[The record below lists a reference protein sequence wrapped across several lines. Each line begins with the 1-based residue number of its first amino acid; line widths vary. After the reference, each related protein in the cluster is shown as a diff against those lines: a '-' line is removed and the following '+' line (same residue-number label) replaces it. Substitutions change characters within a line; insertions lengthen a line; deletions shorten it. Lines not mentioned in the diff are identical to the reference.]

1 LVTFSQFNKVNLI
14 MNNKVI
20 IIAFLCLI
28 SCNNDSVITKNLI
41 NKHII
46 TLSSDKM
53 EGRRAGS
60 EGIEKATQ
68 YIESEFERIGLT
80 KYDTLNSYRQNFNF
94 YDMSFYNV
102 IGILKGK
109 SLPNEYVIISAHYDH
124 LGINQKMEGDNIY
137 NGANDNAS
145 GTTAVLALA
154 EYFKKLDNN
163 ERSIVFVA
171 FTAEEMGLV
180 GSRYFG
186 KNINPNDIVAGINIE
201 MIGKESPYG
210 KNTAWITGFD
220 RSDFGENINPN
231 DIVAGINIEMIGK
244 ESPYGKNTA
253 WITGFDR
260 SDFGEIIQ
268 KNLSNTNYEVFPDPY
283 IKEKLFFRSDNAAL
297 AKLGIPAHTFSTT
310 PMEKDSHYH
319 KVTDEYETLDIL
331 TIKESVELIS
341 KGILSIIQGEDTPT
355 RIILNN

>member
-1 LVTFSQFNKVNLI
+1 MINKLL
-14 MNNKVI
+14 VI
-20 IIAFLCLI
+20 IFIILSSCSNDTIINEKLI
-28 SCNNDSVITKNLI
+28 R
-41 NKHII
+41 KHLS
-46 TLSSDKM
+46 TLSDDKM
-53 EGRRAGS
+53 EGRRAGTN
-60 EGIEKATQ
+60 GIEKAAK

-80 KYDTLNSYRQNFNF
+80 TYDTLNSYRQNFNF

-102 IGILKGK
+102 IGVLEGK
-109 SLPNEYVIISAHYDH
+109 SLPNEYLIISAHYDH
-124 LGINQKMEGDNIY
+124 LGIDHKKEGDNIY

-145 GTTAVLALA
+145 GTAAVLALA

-163 ERSIVFVA
+163 ERSLIFVA

-186 KNINPNDIVAGINIE
+186 KQV
-201 MIGKESPYG
+201 
-210 KNTAWITGFD
+210 
-220 RSDFGENINPN
+220 NPN

-319 KVTDEYETLDIL
+319 KVSDEYKTLEIF
-331 TIKESVELIS
+331 TIKEAIKLIS
-341 KGILSIIQGEDTPT
+341 KGIISIIQGEDTPT
-355 RIILNN
+355 RIQMN

>member
-220 RSDFGENINPN
+220 RSDFGE
-231 DIVAGINIEMIGK
+231 
-244 ESPYGKNTA
+244 
-253 WITGFDR
+253 
-260 SDFGEIIQ
+260 IIQ

>member
-1 LVTFSQFNKVNLI
+1 MINKLLVIVF
-14 MNNKVI
+14 VI
-20 IIAFLCLI
+20 LS
-28 SCNNDSVITKNLI
+28 SCNNDSII
-41 NKHII
+41 NNRIISKHLS
-46 TLSSDKM
+46 TLSDDKM
-53 EGRRAGS
+53 EGRRAGTN
-60 EGIEKATQ
+60 GIEKAAK

-94 YDMSFYNV
+94 YDMLFYNV
-102 IGILKGK
+102 IGVLKGK

-124 LGINQKMEGDNIY
+124 LGINQKMEVDNIY

-145 GTTAVLALA
+145 GTTAMLALA

-186 KNINPNDIVAGINIE
+186 KH
-201 MIGKESPYG
+201 
-210 KNTAWITGFD
+210 
-220 RSDFGENINPN
+220 INPN

-319 KVTDEYETLDIL
+319 KVSDEYKTLDIF
-331 TIKESVELIS
+331 TIKEATKLIS
-341 KGILSIIQGEDTPT
+341 KGILSIIRGEDTPT
-355 RIILNN
+355 RIQMN

>member
-1 LVTFSQFNKVNLI
+1 MINKLL
-14 MNNKVI
+14 VI
-20 IIAFLCLI
+20 IFIILSSCSNDTIINEKLI
-28 SCNNDSVITKNLI
+28 S
-41 NKHII
+41 KHLS
-46 TLSSDKM
+46 TLSDDKM
-53 EGRRAGS
+53 EGRRAGTN
-60 EGIEKATQ
+60 GIEKAAK

-80 KYDTLNSYRQNFNF
+80 TYDTLNSYRQNFNF
-94 YDMSFYNV
+94 YDMPFYNV
-102 IGILKGK
+102 IGVLEGK
-109 SLPNEYVIISAHYDH
+109 SLPNEYIIISAHYDH
-124 LGINQKMEGDNIY
+124 LGIDHKKEGDNIY

-145 GTTAVLALA
+145 GTTAVLTLA

-163 ERSIVFVA
+163 KRSLIFVA

-186 KNINPNDIVAGINIE
+186 KQVNPNN
-201 MIGKESPYG
+201 
-210 KNTAWITGFD
+210 
-220 RSDFGENINPN
+220 
-231 DIVAGINIEMIGK
+231 IVAGINIEMIGK

-319 KVTDEYETLDIL
+319 KVSDEYKTLEIF
-331 TIKESVELIS
+331 TIKEAIKLIS
-341 KGILSIIQGEDTPT
+341 KGIISIIQGEDTPT
-355 RIILNN
+355 RIQMN

>member
-1 LVTFSQFNKVNLI
+1 

-68 YIESEFERIGLT
+68 YIESEFERIGLS
-80 KYDTLNSYRQNFNF
+80 KYDTLSSYRQNFDF
-94 YDMSFYNV
+94 YGMSFNNV
-102 IGILKGK
+102 VGVLKGK
-109 SLPNEYVIISAHYDH
+109 SLSDEFIVISAHYDH
-124 LGINQKMEGDNIY
+124 LGIDYEIDGDNIY

-145 GTTAVLALA
+145 GVTAVLTLA
-154 EYFKKLDNN
+154 EYFKKLNIN
-163 ERSIVFVA
+163 ERSIIFVA
-171 FTAEEMGLV
+171 FTGEEMGLR

-186 KNINPNDIVAGINIE
+186 KNINRSKIMAGINIE
-201 MIGKESPYG
+201 MIGVQSEYG
-210 KNTAWITGFD
+210 KNTAWLTGFD
-220 RSDFGENINPN
+220 RSDFG
-231 DIVAGINIEMIGK
+231 K
-244 ESPYGKNTA
+244 
-253 WITGFDR
+253 
-260 SDFGEIIQ
+260 IIQ
-268 KNLSNTNYEVFPDPY
+268 KNLSDTKYKLFADPY
-283 IKEKLFFRSDNAAL
+283 PTQNLFFRSDNAAL
-297 AKLGIPAHTFSTT
+297 ARLGIPAHTFSTT

-331 TIKESVELIS
+331 TIKESIELIS

>member
-1 LVTFSQFNKVNLI
+1 MINKLL
-14 MNNKVI
+14 VI
-20 IIAFLCLI
+20 IFIILSSCSNDTIINEKLI
-28 SCNNDSVITKNLI
+28 S
-41 NKHII
+41 KHLS
-46 TLSSDKM
+46 TLSDDKM
-53 EGRRAGS
+53 EGRRAGTN
-60 EGIEKATQ
+60 GIEKAAK
-68 YIESEFERIGLT
+68 YIEYEFERIGLT

-220 RSDFGENINPN
+220 RSDFGE
-231 DIVAGINIEMIGK
+231 
-244 ESPYGKNTA
+244 
-253 WITGFDR
+253 
-260 SDFGEIIQ
+260 IIQ

-319 KVTDEYETLDIL
+319 KVSDEYKTLDIF
-331 TIKESVELIS
+331 TIKEATKLIS

-355 RIILNN
+355 RIQMN

>member
-1 LVTFSQFNKVNLI
+1 

-68 YIESEFERIGLT
+68 YIESEFERIGLS
-80 KYDTLNSYRQNFNF
+80 KYDTLSSYRQNFDF
-94 YDMSFYNV
+94 YGMSFNNV
-102 IGILKGK
+102 VGVLKGK
-109 SLPNEYVIISAHYDH
+109 SLSDEFIVISAHYDH
-124 LGINQKMEGDNIY
+124 LGIDYEIDGDNIY

-145 GTTAVLALA
+145 GVTAVLTLA
-154 EYFKKLDNN
+154 EYFKKSNIN
-163 ERSIVFVA
+163 ERSIIFVA
-171 FTAEEMGLV
+171 FTGEEMGLR

-186 KNINPNDIVAGINIE
+186 KNINRSKIMAGINIE
-201 MIGKESPYG
+201 MIGVQSEYG
-210 KNTAWITGFD
+210 KNTAWLTGFD
-220 RSDFGENINPN
+220 RSDFG
-231 DIVAGINIEMIGK
+231 K
-244 ESPYGKNTA
+244 
-253 WITGFDR
+253 
-260 SDFGEIIQ
+260 IIQ
-268 KNLSNTNYEVFPDPY
+268 KNLSDTKYKLFADPY
-283 IKEKLFFRSDNAAL
+283 PTQNLFFRSDNAAL
-297 AKLGIPAHTFSTT
+297 ARLGIPAHTFSTT

-331 TIKESVELIS
+331 TIKESIELIS

-355 RIILNN
+355 RIILND

>member
-1 LVTFSQFNKVNLI
+1 MINRLL
-14 MNNKVI
+14 VI
-20 IIAFLCLI
+20 IFIILS
-28 SCNNDSVITKNLI
+28 SCNNDAIINKNLI
-41 NKHII
+41 SKH
-46 TLSSDKM
+46 LSVLSDDKM
-53 EGRRAGS
+53 EGRKAGTS
-60 EGIEKATQ
+60 GIEKATK

-94 YDMSFYNV
+94 NNMSFNNV
-102 IGILKGK
+102 IGVLKGK

-124 LGINQKMEGDNIY
+124 LGIDQKKEGDNIY

-163 ERSIVFVA
+163 ERSIIFVA

-220 RSDFGENINPN
+220 RSDL
-231 DIVAGINIEMIGK
+231 
-244 ESPYGKNTA
+244 
-253 WITGFDR
+253 
-260 SDFGEIIQ
+260 GEIIQ
-268 KNLSNTNYEVFPDPY
+268 KNLSKSNFKVFPDPY
-283 IKEKLFFRSDNAAL
+283 TWAKLFFRSDNAAL
-297 AKLGIPAHTFSTT
+297 AKLGIPAHSFSTT

-319 KVTDEYETLDIL
+319 KVSDEYKTLDIF
-331 TIKESVELIS
+331 TVKETTTLIS

-355 RIILNN
+355 RIQMN

>member
-1 LVTFSQFNKVNLI
+1 

-20 IIAFLCLI
+20 IIAFLFLI

-68 YIESEFERIGLT
+68 YIESEFERIGLS
-80 KYDTLNSYRQNFNF
+80 KYDTLSSYRQNFDF
-94 YDMSFYNV
+94 YGMSFNNV
-102 IGILKGK
+102 VGVLKGK
-109 SLPNEYVIISAHYDH
+109 SLSDEFIVISAHYDH
-124 LGINQKMEGDNIY
+124 LGIDYEIDGDNIY

-145 GTTAVLALA
+145 GVTAVLTLA
-154 EYFKKLDNN
+154 EYFKKSDIN
-163 ERSIVFVA
+163 ERSIIFVA
-171 FTAEEMGLV
+171 FTGEEMGLR

-186 KNINPNDIVAGINIE
+186 KNINRSKIMAGINIE
-201 MIGKESPYG
+201 MIGVQSEYG
-210 KNTAWITGFD
+210 KNTAWLTGFD
-220 RSDFGENINPN
+220 RSDFG
-231 DIVAGINIEMIGK
+231 K
-244 ESPYGKNTA
+244 
-253 WITGFDR
+253 
-260 SDFGEIIQ
+260 IIQ
-268 KNLSNTNYEVFPDPY
+268 KNLSDTKYKLFADPY
-283 IKEKLFFRSDNAAL
+283 PTQNLFFRSDNAAL
-297 AKLGIPAHTFSTT
+297 ARLGIPAPTFSTT

-331 TIKESVELIS
+331 TIKESIELIS

-355 RIILNN
+355 RIILNK

>member
-1 LVTFSQFNKVNLI
+1 MINKLLVIVF
-14 MNNKVI
+14 VI
-20 IIAFLCLI
+20 LS
-28 SCNNDSVITKNLI
+28 SCNNDSII
-41 NKHII
+41 NNRIISKHLS
-46 TLSSDKM
+46 TLSDDKM
-53 EGRRAGS
+53 EGRRAGTN
-60 EGIEKATQ
+60 GIEKAAK

-94 YDMSFYNV
+94 YDMLFYNV
-102 IGILKGK
+102 IGVLKGK

-124 LGINQKMEGDNIY
+124 LGINQKMEVDNIY

-186 KNINPNDIVAGINIE
+186 KH
-201 MIGKESPYG
+201 
-210 KNTAWITGFD
+210 
-220 RSDFGENINPN
+220 INPN

-268 KNLSNTNYEVFPDPY
+268 NNLSNTNYEVFPDPY

-319 KVTDEYETLDIL
+319 KVSDEYKTLDIF
-331 TIKESVELIS
+331 TIKEATKLIS

-355 RIILNN
+355 RIQMN

>member
-1 LVTFSQFNKVNLI
+1 MINKLL
-14 MNNKVI
+14 VI
-20 IIAFLCLI
+20 IFIILSSCSNDTIINEKLI
-28 SCNNDSVITKNLI
+28 S
-41 NKHII
+41 KHLS
-46 TLSSDKM
+46 TLSDDKM
-53 EGRRAGS
+53 EGRRAGTN
-60 EGIEKATQ
+60 GIEKAAK

-80 KYDTLNSYRQNFNF
+80 TYDTLNSYRQNFNF
-94 YDMSFYNV
+94 YDMPFYNV
-102 IGILKGK
+102 IGVLEGK
-109 SLPNEYVIISAHYDH
+109 SLPNEYIIISAHYDH
-124 LGINQKMEGDNIY
+124 LGIDHKKEGDNIY

-145 GTTAVLALA
+145 GTAAVLALA

-163 ERSIVFVA
+163 KRSLIFVA

-186 KNINPNDIVAGINIE
+186 KQV
-201 MIGKESPYG
+201 
-210 KNTAWITGFD
+210 
-220 RSDFGENINPN
+220 NPN

-319 KVTDEYETLDIL
+319 KVSDEYKTLEIF
-331 TIKESVELIS
+331 TIKEAIKLIS
-341 KGILSIIQGEDTPT
+341 KGIISIIQGEDTPT
-355 RIILNN
+355 RIQMN

>member
-1 LVTFSQFNKVNLI
+1 

-28 SCNNDSVITKNLI
+28 SCNNESVITKNLI

-68 YIESEFERIGLT
+68 YIESEFERIGLS
-80 KYDTLNSYRQNFNF
+80 KYDTLSSYRQNFDF
-94 YDMSFYNV
+94 YGMSFNNV
-102 IGILKGK
+102 VGVLKGK
-109 SLPNEYVIISAHYDH
+109 SLSDEFIVISAHYDH
-124 LGINQKMEGDNIY
+124 LGIDYEIDGDNIY

-145 GTTAVLALA
+145 GVTAVLTLA
-154 EYFKKLDNN
+154 EYFKKLNIN
-163 ERSIVFVA
+163 ERSIIFVA
-171 FTAEEMGLV
+171 FTGEEMGLR

-186 KNINPNDIVAGINIE
+186 KNINRSKIMAGINIE
-201 MIGKESPYG
+201 MIGVQSEYG
-210 KNTAWITGFD
+210 KNTAWLTGFD
-220 RSDFGENINPN
+220 RSDFG
-231 DIVAGINIEMIGK
+231 K
-244 ESPYGKNTA
+244 
-253 WITGFDR
+253 
-260 SDFGEIIQ
+260 IIQ
-268 KNLSNTNYEVFPDPY
+268 KNLSDTKYKLFADPY
-283 IKEKLFFRSDNAAL
+283 PTQNLFFRSDNAAL
-297 AKLGIPAHTFSTT
+297 ARLGIPAHTFSTT

-331 TIKESVELIS
+331 TIKESIELIS

-355 RIILNN
+355 RIILKN

>member
-1 LVTFSQFNKVNLI
+1 MINKLL
-14 MNNKVI
+14 VI
-20 IIAFLCLI
+20 IFIILSSCSNDTIINEKLI
-28 SCNNDSVITKNLI
+28 S
-41 NKHII
+41 KHLS
-46 TLSSDKM
+46 TLSDDKM
-53 EGRRAGS
+53 EGRRAGTN
-60 EGIEKATQ
+60 GIEKAAK

-80 KYDTLNSYRQNFNF
+80 TYDTLNSYRQNFNF
-94 YDMSFYNV
+94 YDMPFYNV
-102 IGILKGK
+102 IGVIEGK

-124 LGINQKMEGDNIY
+124 LGIDHKKEGDNIY

-163 ERSIVFVA
+163 KRSLIFVA
-171 FTAEEMGLV
+171 FTAEEMGLI

-186 KNINPNDIVAGINIE
+186 K
-201 MIGKESPYG
+201 
-210 KNTAWITGFD
+210 
-220 RSDFGENINPN
+220 NINPN

-319 KVTDEYETLDIL
+319 KVSDEYKTLEIF
-331 TIKESVELIS
+331 TIKEAIKLIS
-341 KGILSIIQGEDTPT
+341 KGIISIIQGEDTPT
-355 RIILNN
+355 RIQMN

>member
-20 IIAFLCLI
+20 IIAFLFLI

-68 YIESEFERIGLT
+68 YIESEFERIGLS
-80 KYDTLNSYRQNFNF
+80 KYDTLSSYRQNFDF
-94 YDMSFYNV
+94 YGMSFNNV
-102 IGILKGK
+102 VGVLKGK
-109 SLPNEYVIISAHYDH
+109 SLSDEFIVISAHYDH
-124 LGINQKMEGDNIY
+124 LGIDYEIDGDNIY

-145 GTTAVLALA
+145 GVTAVLTLA
-154 EYFKKLDNN
+154 EYFKKLNIN
-163 ERSIVFVA
+163 ERSIIFVA
-171 FTAEEMGLV
+171 FTGEEMGLR

-186 KNINPNDIVAGINIE
+186 KNINRSKIMAGINIE
-201 MIGKESPYG
+201 MIGVQSEYG
-210 KNTAWITGFD
+210 KNTAWLTGFD
-220 RSDFGENINPN
+220 RSDFG
-231 DIVAGINIEMIGK
+231 K
-244 ESPYGKNTA
+244 
-253 WITGFDR
+253 
-260 SDFGEIIQ
+260 IIQ
-268 KNLSNTNYEVFPDPY
+268 KNLSDTKYKLFADPY
-283 IKEKLFFRSDNAAL
+283 PTQNLFFRSDNAAL
-297 AKLGIPAHTFSTT
+297 ARLGIPAHTFSTT

-331 TIKESVELIS
+331 TIKESIELIS

-355 RIILNN
+355 RIILKN

>member
-1 LVTFSQFNKVNLI
+1 MINKLLVIVF
-14 MNNKVI
+14 VI
-20 IIAFLCLI
+20 LS
-28 SCNNDSVITKNLI
+28 SCNNDSII
-41 NKHII
+41 NNRIISKHLS
-46 TLSSDKM
+46 TLSDDKM
-53 EGRRAGS
+53 EGRRAGTN
-60 EGIEKATQ
+60 GIEKAAK

-94 YDMSFYNV
+94 YDMLFYNV
-102 IGILKGK
+102 IGVLKGK

-145 GTTAVLALA
+145 GTTAMLALA

-186 KNINPNDIVAGINIE
+186 KH
-201 MIGKESPYG
+201 
-210 KNTAWITGFD
+210 
-220 RSDFGENINPN
+220 INPN

-310 PMEKDSHYH
+310 PMEKDSDYH
-319 KVTDEYETLDIL
+319 RVSDEYKTLDIF
-331 TIKESVELIS
+331 TIK
-341 KGILSIIQGEDTPT
+341 
-355 RIILNN
+355 

>member
-1 LVTFSQFNKVNLI
+1 MINKLLVIVF
-14 MNNKVI
+14 VI
-20 IIAFLCLI
+20 LS
-28 SCNNDSVITKNLI
+28 SCNNDSII
-41 NKHII
+41 NNRIISKHLS
-46 TLSSDKM
+46 TLSDDKM
-53 EGRRAGS
+53 EGRRAGTN
-60 EGIEKATQ
+60 GIEKAAK

-94 YDMSFYNV
+94 YDMLFYNV
-102 IGILKGK
+102 IGVLKGK

-124 LGINQKMEGDNIY
+124 LGINQKMEVDNIY

-145 GTTAVLALA
+145 GTTAMLALA

-186 KNINPNDIVAGINIE
+186 KHISPNDIVAGINIE

-220 RSDFGENINPN
+220 RSDL
-231 DIVAGINIEMIGK
+231 
-244 ESPYGKNTA
+244 
-253 WITGFDR
+253 
-260 SDFGEIIQ
+260 GEIIQ

-319 KVTDEYETLDIL
+319 KVSDEYKTLDIF
-331 TIKESVELIS
+331 TIKEATKLIS

-355 RIILNN
+355 RIQMN

>member
-1 LVTFSQFNKVNLI
+1 MINKLL
-14 MNNKVI
+14 VI
-20 IIAFLCLI
+20 IFIILSSCSNDTIINEKLI
-28 SCNNDSVITKNLI
+28 S
-41 NKHII
+41 KHLS
-46 TLSSDKM
+46 TLSDDKM
-53 EGRRAGS
+53 EGRRAGTN
-60 EGIEKATQ
+60 GIEKAAK

-80 KYDTLNSYRQNFNF
+80 TYDTLNSYRQNFNF
-94 YDMSFYNV
+94 YDMPFYNV
-102 IGILKGK
+102 IGVIEGK

-124 LGINQKMEGDNIY
+124 LGIDHKKEGDNIY

-163 ERSIVFVA
+163 ERSLIFVA
-171 FTAEEMGLV
+171 FTAEEMGLI

-186 KNINPNDIVAGINIE
+186 K
-201 MIGKESPYG
+201 
-210 KNTAWITGFD
+210 
-220 RSDFGENINPN
+220 NINPN

-310 PMEKDSHYH
+310 PMEKDSNYH
-319 KVTDEYETLDIL
+319 KVTDEYEVLDIL
-331 TIKESVELIS
+331 TIKESIELIF

-355 RIILNN
+355 RIQMN